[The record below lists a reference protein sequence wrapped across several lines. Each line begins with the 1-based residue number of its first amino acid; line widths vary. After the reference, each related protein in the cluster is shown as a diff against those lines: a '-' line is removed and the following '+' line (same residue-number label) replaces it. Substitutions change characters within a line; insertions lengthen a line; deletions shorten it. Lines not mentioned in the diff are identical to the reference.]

1 MAFARN
7 ESAGYERLTALVK
20 DLHIAILINNVG
32 KSHDIPIPFLE
43 TTEGE
48 MGEVITI
55 DVNGTLRVIQIAA
68 PSPACREREPI
79 PTMSSIGGFLPTP
92 FLVIYSGSKAFGHRS
107 RRQAQ
112 T

>member
-1 MAFARN
+1 VTSTQSQLATMAQEIVSRYSGIHTTALAMAFARN

-48 MGEVITI
+48 MGSVP
-55 DVNGTLRVIQIAA
+55 NLPGPLGFGKARPALSKFSQI
-68 PSPACREREPI
+68 
-79 PTMSSIGGFLPTP
+79 
-92 FLVIYSGSKAFGHRS
+92 
-107 RRQAQ
+107 
-112 T
+112 